1 MLLSTTLLQA
11 QMSLSFEAEN
21 AVIAGSHTMKIGGEY
36 ASNGEWVILKKA
48 SSNAG
53 SATFQVEDIQEEGN
67 YYLKIFHFNN
77 NTAQTAFLEVNGQ
90 SSSINLNPTRWEY
103 QGVPLSTVFEIAL
116 NAGSNTIKISAPSN
130 TGSNI
135 LVDNI
140 VISDSAF
147 TTYFV
152 SPTGDDAN
160 NGVTSNTAW
169 KTLDKANEALKT
181 TSNGGLLQPG
191 DRLLFEKD
199 AVFEGQLV
207 VLCSGSE
214 ENPIEIGS
222 YGTGELPI
230 ISGSGNI
237 PTGDHF
243 EAVKIT
249 NASHLLLNDFW
260 VKNDRKNKGNF
271 TWNTNSSYGI
281 FVKADEWGGT
291 IRNLTFRNLKVT
303 DVFGIDMLDFEGKF
317 TRDYYKAEGISFD
330 ARKKNSE
337 HATTED
343 EIAIDDVLVENCY
356 FYNLGTRGIS
366 VRNVGGANNPVDTE
380 NRSLNYVIRNNYFEK
395 LGGDGVV
402 LAAVCNALVEHNEY
416 VDLGWGDHTSSTDLY
431 YGRGEGCW
439 VWDSRNLIVQYNK
452 QLRNRGYGDTYG
464 AGGHIDFY
472 CKNVV
477 FQYNYSEDTEGGF
490 TEILGD
496 CENSTFRFN
505 VSVNDGYRLHNGYT
519 LWVSGYVGTDEDPV
533 RSDKNYIYNNTVY
546 YDDPNCKPRI
556 SIWGLDTYVYNN
568 VFMALNGAQIGLD
581 QSGKVGVEVDTGTGS
596 LFMSNNMFQDEDS
609 GNIATAFKNL
619 DSNPLD
625 DEWPSF
631 VNAGGNTKEDYQ
643 IDNWSALVN
652 AGTSFP
658 QPQFP
663 MAGLGIFKDIT
674 LYPTQD
680 FYGVS
685 VDINNA
691 APNIGANNAHNSNLA
706 LGVEKFGKKET
717 FFSLYSNPVKDIL
730 NLQLHENFTPLSIR
744 VFELGGAKVYETA
757 LETSAKNIKL
767 SLPNSIRNGIYVL
780 HVSNGKKQQAIQF
793 ILYRK

>member
-1 MLLSTTLLQA
+1 M
-11 QMSLSFEAEN
+11 
-21 AVIAGSHTMKIGGEY
+21 
-36 ASNGEWVILKKA
+36 
-48 SSNAG
+48 
-53 SATFQVEDIQEEGN
+53 
-67 YYLKIFHFNN
+67 
-77 NTAQTAFLEVNGQ
+77 
-90 SSSINLNPTRWEY
+90 
-103 QGVPLSTVFEIAL
+103 
-116 NAGSNTIKISAPSN
+116 
-130 TGSNI
+130 
-135 LVDNI
+135 
-140 VISDSAF
+140 ISDSAF

-152 SPTGDDAN
+152 SSTGDDAN
-160 NGVTSNTAW
+160 NGVTPNTAW
-169 KTLDKANEALKT
+169 KTLSKANEALKT
-181 TSNGGLLQPG
+181 QSNGGLLQPG
-191 DRLLFEKD
+191 DRLLFEKN
-199 AVFEGQLV
+199 AVFEGQLL
-207 VLCSGSE
+207 VLCSGTE

-249 NASHLLLNDFW
+249 NASHLLLNNFW

-291 IRNLTFRNLKVT
+291 MRDLTFRNLKIT

-317 TRDYYKAEGISFD
+317 TLDYYKAEGISFD

-337 HATTED
+337 HATSED
-343 EIAIDDVLVENCY
+343 EIAIDDVLVENCH

-366 VRNVGGANNPVDTE
+366 VRNVSGANNPVDTE

-402 LAAVCNALVEHNEY
+402 LAAVCNGIVEHNEY

-472 CKNVV
+472 CKNVI

-490 TEILGD
+490 VEILGE
-496 CENSTFRFN
+496 CENSIFRYN

-519 LWVSGYVGTDEDPV
+519 LWVSGYVGTGDTPV

-568 VFMALNGAQIGLD
+568 VFMALNGSKIGHD

-596 LFMSNNMFQDEDS
+596 LYMSNNMFQDEDS

-631 VNAGGNTKEDYQ
+631 ENAGGNTKEDYQ
-643 IDNWSALVN
+643 IKSWSTLID
-652 AGTSFP
+652 AGTSFQ
-658 QPQFP
+658 QPEFP
-663 MAGLGIFKDIT
+663 MTGQGIFENIPA
-674 LYPTQD
+674 YPIQD
-680 FYGVS
+680 LYGVA
-685 VDINNA
+685 VDINNV
-691 APNIGANNAHNSNLA
+691 APNIGANNAYNSNLSLRVSKPA
-706 LGVEKFGKKET
+706 NKDA
-717 FFSLYSNPVKDIL
+717 FFSLYPNPVKDKL
-730 NLQLHENFTPLSIR
+730 HLQFNESLASTIVS
-744 VFELGGAKVYETA
+744 VYAVGGGKVYETTLENFSEKIA
-757 LETSAKNIKL
+757 LKL
-767 SLPNSIRNGIYVL
+767 PESISNGIYVL
-780 HVSNGKKQQAIQF
+780 HISNGNKQQTTQF